1 MVRYSFYSIGLLAF
15 FYGALTANVSSA
27 ELHNYSKRTR
37 TFLSINSCSE
47 YTDKT
52 TGPRAQKTRV
62 VAHKHTAAY
71 QHDVVLTRF
80 CIVSTTDGQINSLRP
95 YSVSLYTK
103 EVKTLEIKYICQSKF
118 IFFFTLFDCPYIY
131 LTFIFK
137 RILYI

>member
-1 MVRYSFYSIGLLAF
+1 MEHTPPMFLQQNYITTVKEHAHSYQSIHAVNIH
-15 FYGALTANVSSA
+15 AD
-27 ELHNYSKRTR
+27 
-37 TFLSINSCSE
+37 I
-47 YTDKT
+47 T
-52 TGPRAQKTRV
+52 TGPRAQKTHV
-62 VAHKHTAAY
+62 VAHKHTAAK

-103 EVKTLEIKYICQSKF
+103 EVKTLEIKYICF
-118 IFFFTLFDCPYIY
+118 IYTFFYIIIY

>member
-1 MVRYSFYSIGLLAF
+1 MFLRQNYITTVKEHAHSYQSIHAVNIH
-15 FYGALTANVSSA
+15 AD
-27 ELHNYSKRTR
+27 
-37 TFLSINSCSE
+37 I
-47 YTDKT
+47 T

-118 IFFFTLFDCPYIY
+118 ILFFFTLFDCPYIY